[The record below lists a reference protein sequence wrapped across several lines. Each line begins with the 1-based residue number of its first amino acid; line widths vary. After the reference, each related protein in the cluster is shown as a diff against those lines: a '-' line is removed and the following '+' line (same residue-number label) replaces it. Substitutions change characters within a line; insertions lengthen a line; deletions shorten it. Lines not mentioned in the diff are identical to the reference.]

1 MNQLPSI
8 QSCPKCRG
16 ELQEQENS
24 LICRRCR
31 MRYSLNQGIPIMI
44 VDSAEKAS

>member
-8 QSCPKCRG
+8 ESCPKCRG
-16 ELQEQENS
+16 EIEEQENS
-24 LICRRCR
+24 LICRKCR
-31 MRYSLNQGIPIMI
+31 TRYSLNQGIPIMI